1 MVLLHL
7 PLLGRHFLQGT
18 LFYFFILTWFTTPI
32 SLPGSLF
39 FLSPAPREQQ
49 KTDPGNEIKYTR
61 VLLENLKSKE
71 QWATLDNLKGKKERK
86 EFNDVVNK
94 TATLCGRLTSTDK
107 KGYAMLKTSAL
118 LLLFFFFAK
127 VIWTLSTRLV
137 SNCCV
142 SLYTDTAS
150 QFLQKL
156 NLQSS
161 VFYTSLTA
169 LANLE
174 VDCVS

>member
-1 MVLLHL
+1 M
-7 PLLGRHFLQGT
+7 
-18 LFYFFILTWFTTPI
+18 
-32 SLPGSLF
+32 GSEMCI
-39 FLSPAPREQQ
+39 RDRK

-127 VIWTLSTRLV
+127 VI
-137 SNCCV
+137 
-142 SLYTDTAS
+142 
-150 QFLQKL
+150 
-156 NLQSS
+156 
-161 VFYTSLTA
+161 
-169 LANLE
+169 
-174 VDCVS
+174 